1 MTEVGWDKLNLV
13 VSVSR
18 TTFRQ
23 FKGGQRPEDCAVCPA
38 GYFCPHSAT
47 VHPRVCGTGS
57 YSVSTVFKVHIYF
70 VGWYIHL
77 LWTSQNV
84 TCYCYLLYAPQF
96 AILHSQDEGSE
107 ECFPCLP
114 GHYCSDET
122 TSEEA
127 MLRVMVCPP
136 GFLCSKGL
144 DRDPQRSAVLCP
156 IGFYCPGGGVV
167 SDHPSAMQKH
177 K

>member
-1 MTEVGWDKLNLV
+1 MHLNLLN
-13 VSVSR
+13 
-18 TTFRQ
+18 F
-23 FKGGQRPEDCAVCPA
+23 
-38 GYFCPHSAT
+38 
-47 VHPRVCGTGS
+47 
-57 YSVSTVFKVHIYF
+57 
-70 VGWYIHL
+70 
-77 LWTSQNV
+77 
-84 TCYCYLLYAPQF
+84 
-96 AILHSQDEGSE
+96 QDEGSE
-107 ECFPCLP
+107 ECLPCLP

-167 SDHPSAMQKH
+167 SESLSAVPGCKKSHFVIIIAKMVRTSITLKLLRSLYVCAQIFIH
-177 K
+177 